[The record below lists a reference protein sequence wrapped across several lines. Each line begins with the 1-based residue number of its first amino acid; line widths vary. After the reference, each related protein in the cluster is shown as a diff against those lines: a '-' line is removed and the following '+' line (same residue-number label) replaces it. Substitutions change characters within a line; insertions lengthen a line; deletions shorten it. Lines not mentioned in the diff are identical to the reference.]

1 MRLLGRVA
9 IIALVLAG
17 AAYAAY
23 RLWPTSVPSDLH
35 APHLDVHEEYDAGVL
50 RRAESFDA
58 FGRWTLVLSQLALL
72 AVLIAYAKRGV
83 TFIKQSAAGPI
94 GTGFLLGML
103 GFGLA
108 WLVQLPFQL
117 ADYLWGA
124 NHDVIHEGFL
134 EWAFGQWAGL
144 GGTFLRVCAVLLVA
158 MGFAKLTARWWWVPA
173 AGAFTALVLL
183 IAFVTPDLA
192 GGSVPQRPAIRA
204 DAARISAQEGV
215 GDVPVRVEKVSDLTS
230 SPNAFAAGLGPSRRV
245 FLWDT
250 LSGFPRR
257 ELRVTLAHEYAH
269 LAKRHI
275 IQGVAW
281 FGLIALVAGLIV
293 MLATRGRGGMSDP
306 RAVPLALLVVF
317 VVQLAASPLQ
327 SAISRRHE
335 AEADWAALNTT
346 RNPAAFEAL
355 FRRFADTGLADPDPP
370 GWFHV
375 LFEDHPSGLERIEMA
390 RAWARTHR

>member
-1 MRLLGRVA
+1 MRPLTRAIVVALL
-9 IIALVLAG
+9 LAG
-17 AAYAAY
+17 AAFAAY

-35 APHLDVHEEYDAGVL
+35 PPHLDVHEEFDAGVL

-58 FGRWTLVLSQLALL
+58 FGRWTFLLSQLALL
-72 AVLIAYAKRGV
+72 VVLVLYARRGV
-83 TFIKQSAAGPI
+83 AFIRQSAAGPI

-103 GFGLA
+103 GLGLV
-108 WLVQLPFQL
+108 WLAQLPFQI
-117 ADYLWGA
+117 ADYVWA
-124 NHDVIHEGFL
+124 SDHDVIREGFL

-183 IAFVTPDLA
+183 FAFVTPYLA
-192 GGSVPQRPAIRA
+192 GGSVPRRADLRA

-215 GDVPVRVEKVSDLTS
+215 GRVPVRVEKVSDITS

-245 FLWDT
+245 FVWDT
-250 LSGFPRR
+250 LTDFPRR
-257 ELRVTLAHEYAH
+257 EVRVTLAHEYAH
-269 LAKRHI
+269 IAKRHI

-281 FGLIALVAGLIV
+281 FGLIALAAGLIV
-293 MLATRGRGGMSDP
+293 MLMTRGRGGMADP

-317 VVQLAASPLQ
+317 VLQLVASPLE

-375 LFEDHPSGLERIEMA
+375 LFEGHPSGLDRIAMA
-390 RAWARTHR
+390 RAWARAHR